1 MQKDTLA
8 RAIDIAGSAERLA
21 DFLCRP
27 LAELE
32 AWSRGAA
39 IPGPSL
45 LALLDIVAANALTI
59 KALDNYTSK
68 GRKPKRAV
76 LADLVV

>member
-1 MQKDTLA
+1 MQNVTFA
-8 RAIDIAGSAERLA
+8 RAVEIAGSVERLA

-32 AWSRGAA
+32 AWRHGAP

-59 KALDNYTSK
+59 KALDNYAIK

>member
-1 MQKDTLA
+1 MKNEMLA
-8 RAIDIAGSAERLA
+8 RAIEIAGSAERLA

-32 AWSRGAA
+32 AWSRGAPVA
-39 IPGPSL
+39 GPSL

-59 KALDNYTSK
+59 KALDNYSVKGSK
-68 GRKPKRAV
+68 PRRAI